1 MKKAGLIKIKPLM
14 ATDNML
20 QQARSDLG
28 EQKIIHRSYGPDT
41 RYTEYKTFL
50 YFRARK
56 QGTILEICLYTRTD
70 LVRRDRV
77 PRYRIFLDRDGESH
91 ATYECAEGKWRT
103 AKIDSLPYGSRMY
116 YVPDPKPVASEST
129 KKLINDYCRTG
140 RMMDVEEAILD
151 FQSACAGKRLKKKYK
166 LETDQID
173 YMMNMVPELPKD
185 FDKFVEDYGCHHAQ
199 YIFYKDKSIGY
210 CTHCGRV
217 VSIKKKPS
225 HNMPGKCS
233 HCGCSI
239 TYKSY
244 MVSIVLARIRQLS

>member
-1 MKKAGLIKIKPLM
+1 MKKVGLIKIKPLM

-56 QGTILEICLYTRTD
+56 QGAILEICLYTRAD

-103 AKIDSLPYGSRMY
+103 AKIDSIPCGSRIH
-116 YVPDPKPVASEST
+116 YVPDPKPVVSEST
-129 KKLINDYCRTG
+129 KKLINEYCRTG
-140 RMMDVEEAILD
+140 RLMDVKEAILD

-173 YMMNMVPELPKD
+173 YMMNMVPELPIHQRELFQDIKD
-185 FDKFVEDYGCHHAQ
+185 
-199 YIFYKDKSIGY
+199 ILI
-210 CTHCGRV
+210 
-217 VSIKKKPS
+217 
-225 HNMPGKCS
+225 
-233 HCGCSI
+233 
-239 TYKSY
+239 
-244 MVSIVLARIRQLS
+244 